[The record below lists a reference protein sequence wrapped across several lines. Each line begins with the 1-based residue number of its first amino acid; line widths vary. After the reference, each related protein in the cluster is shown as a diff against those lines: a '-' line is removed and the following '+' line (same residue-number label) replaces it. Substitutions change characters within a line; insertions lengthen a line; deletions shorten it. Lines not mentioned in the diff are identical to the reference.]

1 MTFAAYLAFLF
12 ACTPD
17 TDSVQTQNPQS
28 SDKAQVTAASK
39 ESTEES
45 MPQPEP
51 RSVREVPRPRIRARH
66 ILIAH
71 STATA
76 ADPELERTKEQAKI
90 IADQLLLQIKSGSKF
105 DRLAKE
111 NSDDAS
117 GKRGGD
123 LGVFTKGV
131 MHKTFEDTTLDLDV
145 GQHSEVIE
153 TPFGFHIIER
163 LPVIEV
169 HVDHILVQWADL
181 KRTVSERSREEAVLI
196 AQQAMAEL
204 DAGKSFQAVA
214 QKFSDGPFGSR
225 GGNLGWFQKGQM
237 VPQFDEVAFA
247 LNPGDISEIIESAHG
262 FHIIRRI
269 E

>member
-12 ACTPD
+12 ACAPD
-17 TDSVQTQNPQS
+17 KHSVQDQKPES
-28 SDKAQVTAASK
+28 SDKTESADIEEEAA
-39 ESTEES
+39 

-71 STATA
+71 SMAAA
-76 ADPELERTKEQAKI
+76 ADPELDRTKEQAKA
-90 IADQLLLQIKSGSKF
+90 IADNLLLQIKSGSEF
-105 DRLAKE
+105 DKLARE
-111 NSDDAS
+111 HSDDAS
-117 GKRGGD
+117 RKRGGD
-123 LGVFTKGV
+123 LGVFTKGI
-131 MHKTFEDTTLDLDV
+131 MHQTFEETVLALNI

-153 TPFGFHIIER
+153 TPFGFHLIER

-196 AQQAMAEL
+196 AQQALAEL
-204 DAGKSFQAVA
+204 HAGKPFPKVA
-214 QKFSDGPFGSR
+214 KKFSDGPFGSR

-237 VPQFDEVAFA
+237 VPQFDDIAFA
-247 LNPGDISEIIESAHG
+247 LQPGEISEIVESAHG